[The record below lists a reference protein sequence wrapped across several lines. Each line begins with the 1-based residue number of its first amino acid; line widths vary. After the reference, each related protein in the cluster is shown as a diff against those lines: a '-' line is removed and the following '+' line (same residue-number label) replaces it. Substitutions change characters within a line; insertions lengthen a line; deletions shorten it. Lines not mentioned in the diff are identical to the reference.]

1 MKTMPVFALLMAFT
15 FVPSAHA
22 EQMTAEKLVSSM
34 KKADMTYRQLMEV
47 MGNSY
52 IMMHEGILRENKQMV
67 EVGAN
72 FILTHPAPNHKPWT
86 IMKEEDQ
93 EGFKQSLL
101 TFDKILENHSIEIV
115 EAAKNENWMDANKAS
130 HDLMNSCLACHTMW
144 RNKVK

>member
-1 MKTMPVFALLMAFT
+1 MIISSSYAETKT
-15 FVPSAHA
+15 A
-22 EQMTAEKLVSSM
+22 EQLVASM

-47 MGNSY
+47 MGRSTS
-52 IMMHEGILRENKQMV
+52 MMHEGILRENKQMV

-86 IMKEEDQ
+86 IMKKEDQ

-101 TFDKILENHSIEIV
+101 TFDKILDIHTEAMV
-115 EAAKNENWMDANKAS
+115 EAAKKEDWIEASKAS
-130 HDLMNSCLACHTMW
+130 HELLNSCVSCHVMW